1 MNLKWVC
8 TGRCSATYGLYDLA
22 GPHHDGGACLH
33 GWFFN
38 GLLTGFVQAARAL
51 RAALGGFR
59 LGAVGRFCSA
69 KGRLRPESSRASA
82 DHAAFQA
89 SDTRSPRSAAAIH
102 PTASHT
108 EIWTPPRAV
117 VFVRRVVVA

>member
-59 LGAVGRFCSA
+59 LMSDAPPVVANGNFCGERSF
-69 KGRLRPESSRASA
+69 
-82 DHAAFQA
+82 AAQA
-89 SDTRSPRSAAAIH
+89 S
-102 PTASHT
+102 
-108 EIWTPPRAV
+108 
-117 VFVRRVVVA
+117 RRCLLTHGPERGDPYTD

>member
-8 TGRCSATYGLYDLA
+8 TGGCSATYGLYDLA
-22 GPHHDGGACLH
+22 GPHHDGGACLY

-59 LGAVGRFCSA
+59 LHAASRR
-69 KGRLRPESSRASA
+69 RLLNDRCRPERL
-82 DHAAFQA
+82 F
-89 SDTRSPRSAAAIH
+89 
-102 PTASHT
+102 
-108 EIWTPPRAV
+108 
-117 VFVRRVVVA
+117 